1 MYWNYSPDLHLNY
14 LGPVSYFFSTLN
26 LLRVQCQGR
35 LQLLRA
41 TTSFVYW
48 SDSGDVLCLHQ
59 SLRSLESV
67 SREVTLVP
75 DGIWLSEQVC
85 LLQLSSRQQTPLE
98 RGLQVSWVQ
107 PQLGVVPG
115 PRTDNI
121 QITLYQETFSAHASL
136 DREASVIWS
145 FHNLPHLRLQTQ
157 SLPLLGK
164 TASNLLIKCS
174 GCSIRLD
181 TNQTLI
187 TSQW

>member
-1 MYWNYSPDLHLNY
+1 M
-14 LGPVSYFFSTLN
+14 
-26 LLRVQCQGR
+26 
-35 LQLLRA
+35 
-41 TTSFVYW
+41 
-48 SDSGDVLCLHQ
+48 
-59 SLRSLESV
+59 
-67 SREVTLVP
+67 
-75 DGIWLSEQVC
+75 
-85 LLQLSSRQQTPLE
+85 
-98 RGLQVSWVQ
+98 SWVQ

-164 TASNLLIKCS
+164 TASNLLIKYS

-187 TSQW
+187 DNKSVISGLPWWLRW